1 MNDAYVLLK
10 TVHILSSTLL
20 FGTGLGTAFFMWFTH
35 RSGQLPAIA
44 VAARLTVRADFLFT
58 MPAVIVQP
66 LSGYLLMR
74 LMGFDLH
81 TPWLQVTIALYLLA
95 GACWLPVVW
104 LQWRAR
110 NLAAV
115 ALRAG
120 TDLPP
125 AYHRC
130 MRAWFALGWPAFLA
144 VMAIFWLMVAKPPL
158 WH

>member
-44 VAARLTVRADFLFT
+44 VAARLTVRADLLFT

-81 TPWLQVTIALYLLA
+81 TPWLLAAIALYLLA

-110 NLAAV
+110 NLAAA

>member
-1 MNDAYVLLK
+1 MSTYVLLK

-35 RSGQLPAIA
+35 RTGQINAIA
-44 VAARLTVRADFLFT
+44 TTARLTVLADLLFT
-58 MPAVIVQP
+58 APAVIVQP
-66 LSGYLLMR
+66 VTGYLLMR
-74 LMGFDLH
+74 QMSFDLH
-81 TPWLQVTIALYLLA
+81 TPWLQAAIGLYLLT

-110 NLAAV
+110 NLAQA

-120 TDLPP
+120 TPLPL

-130 MRAWFALGWPAFLA
+130 MKIWFALGWPAFLS
-144 VMAIFWLMVAKPPL
+144 VLLIFWLMVAKPPL
-158 WH
+158 WG

>member
-35 RSGQLPAIA
+35 RSGQLPAIV

-81 TPWLQVTIALYLLA
+81 TPWLLAAIALYLLA

-110 NLAAV
+110 NLAAA